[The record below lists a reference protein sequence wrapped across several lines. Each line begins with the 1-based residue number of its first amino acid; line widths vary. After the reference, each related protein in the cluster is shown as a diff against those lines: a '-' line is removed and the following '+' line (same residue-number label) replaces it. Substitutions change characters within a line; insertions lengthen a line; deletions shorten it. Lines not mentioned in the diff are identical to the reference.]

1 MDAKTVD
8 RRAQHQP
15 RLEDDP
21 LVRGLG
27 RYAADAPL
35 TGQTYAYFVRSPHAF
50 ADIRSIDTEAAK
62 AVPGVLAVL
71 TATDMEG
78 IGNISQHPPLAG
90 RGGQKLIIPH
100 RPALAGETVRHVGEA
115 VAVVVAETLTAAQD
129 GAEAVI
135 VDYEERTP
143 VVDLREAVRD
153 GAPQIW
159 PEAPGNI
166 AVNWPGLAKDPDANA
181 QEVDRIIAS
190 AKHVARVSLVHQ
202 RILVQSMEP
211 RGATASYDPADDS
224 YFLRCC
230 SQSARALR
238 DGLAPILGV
247 PNPRLRVVT
256 EDVGGAFGLKTGP
269 YPEYLAILVAAR
281 KIGRPVHWMSNRAEA
296 FLSDNHARDAYS
308 DVELALD
315 ERGKFLALRVRH
327 LGSMGA
333 FIGAVGAN
341 IQTVN
346 LTRCLP
352 GMYDIPMIDIAVRCV
367 FTNTT
372 TTAPY
377 RGAGRPEANFIL
389 ERVIDEAARMTGID
403 PIKLRRRNLIKSS
416 AMPYKTAVGTTI
428 DSGEFETVLDKA
440 LALAD
445 HDGFKQR
452 RREAAKR
459 GKYRGFGISCMLEH
473 AGGFPLEGTALSFPG
488 GEHLVLGLNVQST
501 GQGHATVFNP
511 MLAEQLGIKPEHIEH
526 RHGDSAME
534 IAGYASVGS
543 RSAMTVS
550 HALIKTVEA
559 LLNKGKTI
567 AATVLETA
575 ETDIEYRD
583 GRFGVV
589 GTDRSVTL
597 FDLAARAKEMKK
609 RGEIPEDLDT
619 KTNAET
625 PLTFPN
631 GCHIAEV
638 EIDPETGMV
647 EIVNYV
653 AVDDCGTIYN
663 HTIVEGQLVG
673 GLMQGIGQALGEHIA
688 YDRESG
694 QLLSGTFMDY
704 FMPRADILPPLALRD
719 RGVPSPANALGAKGA
734 GEAGATGSIPALANA
749 VHDALKPLDIHHVE
763 MPYTPGR
770 IWRFHGIRRII
781 SRHACSQTGRA
792 GHHAGRYRSG
802 DSGGSSGEGLDAR
815 RTVPPQHRHA
825 RRPGH
830 GVPAAQDHRQ
840 PVLRRHQVPRI
851 VPGHHASGTYPDQ
864 QRLRAER
871 AHRARVNRA
880 AGLQVHRRQD
890 PPRQPRTR

>member
-27 RYAADAPL
+27 RYAADTPL

-71 TATDMEG
+71 TAADMEG

-129 GAEAVI
+129 GAEAVM

-153 GAPQIW
+153 GAPQVW

-166 AVNWPGLAKDPDANA
+166 AVDWPGLAKDPDANA

-211 RGATASYDPADDS
+211 RGATASYDPADES

-352 GMYDIPMIDIAVRCV
+352 GMYDIPLIDIGARCV

-473 AGGFPLEGTALSFPG
+473 AGGFPLEGTALRFPG

-511 MLAEQLGIKPEHIEH
+511 MLAERLGIKPEHIEH

-589 GTDRSVTL
+589 GTDRSITL
-597 FDLAARAKEMKK
+597 FDLAARAKEMKQ

-638 EIDPETGMV
+638 EIDPKTGEMALV
-647 EIVNYV
+647 AYA
-653 AVDDCGTIYN
+653 AVDDCGRPLNTM
-663 HTIVEGQLVG
+663 IVEGQTHG
-673 GLMQGIGQALGEHIA
+673 SIAQGLGQAMLENAI
-688 YDRESG
+688 YDRSGG
-694 QLLSGTFMDY
+694 QLVTGSFMDY
-704 FMPRADILPPLALRD
+704 AMPRASDMPAFKDAIHSVPATTNPL
-719 RGVPSPANALGAKGA
+719 GVKGA
-734 GEAGATGSIPALANA
+734 GEAGTTAAIAAVMHAIADAIPGGAGAHLNMPATPEKL
-749 VHDALKPLDIHHVE
+749 
-763 MPYTPGR
+763 
-770 IWRFHGIRRII
+770 WQ
-781 SRHACSQTGRA
+781 ACQK
-792 GHHAGRYRSG
+792 
-802 DSGGSSGEGLDAR
+802 
-815 RTVPPQHRHA
+815 
-825 RRPGH
+825 
-830 GVPAAQDHRQ
+830 AAQ
-840 PVLRRHQVPRI
+840 
-851 VPGHHASGTYPDQ
+851 A
-864 QRLRAER
+864 
-871 AHRARVNRA
+871 
-880 AGLQVHRRQD
+880 
-890 PPRQPRTR
+890 

>member
-8 RRAQHQP
+8 RRAQYQP

-559 LLNKGKTI
+559 LLNKGKMI

-619 KTNAET
+619 KVNAET

-638 EIDPETGMV
+638 EIDPKTGEMALV
-647 EIVNYV
+647 AYA
-653 AVDDCGTIYN
+653 AVDDCGRPLNTM
-663 HTIVEGQLVG
+663 IVEGQTHG
-673 GLMQGIGQALGEHIA
+673 SIAQGLGQAMLENAI
-688 YDRESG
+688 YDSSGG
-694 QLLSGTFMDY
+694 QLVTGSFMDY
-704 FMPRADILPPLALRD
+704 AMPRASDMPAFKDAIHSVPATTNPL
-719 RGVPSPANALGAKGA
+719 GVKGA
-734 GEAGATGSIPALANA
+734 GEAGTTAAIAAVMNAIADAIPGGAGAHLDMPATPEKL
-749 VHDALKPLDIHHVE
+749 
-763 MPYTPGR
+763 
-770 IWRFHGIRRII
+770 WQ
-781 SRHACSQTGRA
+781 ACQR
-792 GHHAGRYRSG
+792 
-802 DSGGSSGEGLDAR
+802 
-815 RTVPPQHRHA
+815 
-825 RRPGH
+825 
-830 GVPAAQDHRQ
+830 AAQ
-840 PVLRRHQVPRI
+840 
-851 VPGHHASGTYPDQ
+851 A
-864 QRLRAER
+864 
-871 AHRARVNRA
+871 
-880 AGLQVHRRQD
+880 
-890 PPRQPRTR
+890 

>member
-1 MDAKTVD
+1 MDAKTAD
-8 RRAQHQP
+8 SRAQHQP

-50 ADIRSIDTEAAK
+50 ADIRSIDADAAK

-71 TATDMEG
+71 TAADMDG
-78 IGNISQHPPLAG
+78 IGNVSQHPPLVG
-90 RGGQKLIIPH
+90 RGGQKLIVPH
-100 RPALAGETVRHVGEA
+100 RPALAGKTVRHVGEA

-129 GAEAVI
+129 GAEVVT

-143 VVDLREAVRD
+143 VVDLREAVRE
-153 GAPQIW
+153 GAPQVW

-166 AVNWPGLAKDPDANA
+166 AVDWPGLAPDAEANA
-181 QEVDRIIAS
+181 KEVDGIIAS
-190 AKHVARVSLVHQ
+190 AKHVARVALVQQ

-211 RGATASYDPADDS
+211 RGATASYDPANES

-247 PNPRLRVVT
+247 PNQRLRVVT

-315 ERGKFLALRVRH
+315 ERGKFLALRIRH

-333 FIGAVGAN
+333 YIGAVGAN

-346 LTRCLP
+346 LARCLP
-352 GMYDIPMIDIAVRCV
+352 GMYDIPRIDIAVRCV

-389 ERVIDEAARMTGID
+389 ERVIEEAARVTGID
-403 PIKLRRRNLIKSS
+403 PVKLRRRNLIKSS

-459 GKYRGFGISCMLEH
+459 GKYRGLGISCMLEH

-488 GEHLVLGLNVQST
+488 GETLVLGLNVQST

-511 MLAEQLGIKPEHIEH
+511 MLAERLGIKPEQVEH

-559 LLNKGKTI
+559 LLTKGKAI
-567 AATVLETA
+567 AANVLETA
-575 ETDIEYRD
+575 EADIEYRD

-589 GTDRSVTL
+589 GTDRSITL

-638 EIDPETGMV
+638 EIDPKTGELALV
-647 EIVNYV
+647 AYA
-653 AVDDCGTIYN
+653 AVDDCGRPLNTM
-663 HTIVEGQLVG
+663 IVEGQTHG
-673 GLMQGIGQALGEHIA
+673 SIAQGLGQAMMENAVFDSSG
-688 YDRESG
+688 G
-694 QLLSGTFMDY
+694 QLVTGSFMDY
-704 FMPRADILPPLALRD
+704 AMPRADDMPAFKDAIHAVPATTNPL
-719 RGVPSPANALGAKGA
+719 GVKGA
-734 GEAGATGSIPALANA
+734 GEAGTTAAIAAVMNAIADAIPGGAGAHLDMPATPEKIWLACQ
-749 VHDALKPLDIHHVE
+749 K
-763 MPYTPGR
+763 
-770 IWRFHGIRRII
+770 
-781 SRHACSQTGRA
+781 
-792 GHHAGRYRSG
+792 
-802 DSGGSSGEGLDAR
+802 
-815 RTVPPQHRHA
+815 
-825 RRPGH
+825 
-830 GVPAAQDHRQ
+830 
-840 PVLRRHQVPRI
+840 
-851 VPGHHASGTYPDQ
+851 
-864 QRLRAER
+864 AER
-871 AHRARVNRA
+871 
-880 AGLQVHRRQD
+880 
-890 PPRQPRTR
+890 P

>member
-27 RYAADAPL
+27 RYAADTPL

-50 ADIRSIDTEAAK
+50 ADIRSIDSEAAK

-71 TATDMEG
+71 TAADMEG

-511 MLAEQLGIKPEHIEH
+511 MLAERLGIKPELIEH

-559 LLNKGKTI
+559 LLNKGKMI

-638 EIDPETGMV
+638 EIDPKTGEMALV
-647 EIVNYV
+647 AYA
-653 AVDDCGTIYN
+653 AVDDCGRPLNTM
-663 HTIVEGQLVG
+663 IVEGQTHG
-673 GLMQGIGQALGEHIA
+673 SIAQGLGQAMLENAI
-688 YDRESG
+688 YDSSGG
-694 QLLSGTFMDY
+694 QLVTGSFMDY
-704 FMPRADILPPLALRD
+704 AMPRASDMPAFKDAIHSVPATTNPL
-719 RGVPSPANALGAKGA
+719 GVKGA
-734 GEAGATGSIPALANA
+734 GEAGTTAAIAAVMNAIADAIPGGAGAHLDMPATPEKL
-749 VHDALKPLDIHHVE
+749 
-763 MPYTPGR
+763 
-770 IWRFHGIRRII
+770 WQ
-781 SRHACSQTGRA
+781 ACQR
-792 GHHAGRYRSG
+792 
-802 DSGGSSGEGLDAR
+802 
-815 RTVPPQHRHA
+815 
-825 RRPGH
+825 
-830 GVPAAQDHRQ
+830 AAQ
-840 PVLRRHQVPRI
+840 
-851 VPGHHASGTYPDQ
+851 A
-864 QRLRAER
+864 
-871 AHRARVNRA
+871 
-880 AGLQVHRRQD
+880 
-890 PPRQPRTR
+890 